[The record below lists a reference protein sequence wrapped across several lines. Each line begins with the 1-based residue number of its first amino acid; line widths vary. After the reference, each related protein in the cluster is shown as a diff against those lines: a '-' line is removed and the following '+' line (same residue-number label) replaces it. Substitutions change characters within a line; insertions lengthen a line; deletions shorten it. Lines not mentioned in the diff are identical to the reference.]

1 MPTIVKLKRSEVAN
15 RQPTSVDIDVGELA
29 VNLEDAKLFSKKSD
43 GTIVGL
49 NPITNNNTT
58 SYYLPDD
65 FGLITNAAGST
76 YDLGELSDNP
86 SPDNAGFNELSAVTF
101 TLGSQSFPSSDGTN
115 GQVITTDGN
124 GNLSWVSSATSNSW
138 VEKTANYTASSGDKI
153 IVNSTSSSITITL
166 PANPT
171 FGDEISI
178 IDGTSNAGTNNI
190 TIDRNTRN
198 IDGES
203 QNMILDVDG
212 AAFNIVYYNPTRG
225 WIFTER

>member
-1 MPTIVKLKRSEVAN
+1 MPTIVKLKRSEVAD

-43 GTIVGL
+43 GTIVSL
-49 NPITNNNTT
+49 NPINNNTTT
-58 SYYLPDD
+58 SYYLPNDLGD
-65 FGLITNAAGST
+65 LNTAGST
-76 YDLGELSDNP
+76 YNLGEVTDSA
-86 SPDNAGFNELSAVTF
+86 SADNAGFNELSAEAF
-101 TLGSQSFPSSDGTN
+101 TLGDQIFPVSDGTN

-124 GNLSWVSSATSNSW
+124 GNLSWVTAATSNSW
-138 VEKTANYTASSGDKI
+138 VEKTADYTASSGDKI
-153 IVNSTSSSITITL
+153 IVNSTSSAITITL

-178 IDGTSNAGTNNI
+178 IDGSANAGTNNI
-190 TIDRNTRN
+190 TVDRNTRN

-203 QNMILDVDG
+203 SDMILDVDG

>member
-1 MPTIVKLKRSEVAN
+1 MPTIVKLKRSEVAD

-43 GTIVGL
+43 GTIVSL
-49 NPITNNNTT
+49 NPITNNTTT
-58 SYYLPDD
+58 SYYLPNDLGD
-65 FGLITNAAGST
+65 LNTAGST
-76 YDLGELSDNP
+76 YNLGEVTDSA
-86 SPDNAGFNELSAVTF
+86 SADNAGFNELSAEAF
-101 TLGSQSFPSSDGTN
+101 TLGEQIFPSSDGTA

-124 GNLSWVSSATSNSW
+124 GNLSWVTSATSNSW
-138 VEKTANYTASSGDKI
+138 VEKSANYTATSGDKI
-153 IVNSTSSSITITL
+153 IVNSTSSAITISL

-178 IDGTSNAGTNNI
+178 IDGSANASVNNI
-190 TIDRNTRN
+190 TVDRNTRN

-203 QNMILDVDG
+203 EDMILDVDG